1 MSTRES
7 SLRVADARQRDV
19 GHGKVRI
26 DNDTMQKLGITAGDF
41 VEIHGKK
48 MTVAVA
54 WPADA
59 EDQGEAITRMD
70 GLIRRN
76 TGVTLNEYVVLKN
89 ADAKEAQAIGF
100 APTEVRRG

>member
-1 MSTRES
+1 MVGKDIQ
-7 SLRVADARQRDV
+7 LRVADARQRDV

-26 DNDTMQKLGITAGDF
+26 DNETMQKLTITAGDF

-54 WPADA
+54 WPAYA
-59 EDQGEAITRMD
+59 EDQGEEIVRMD

-76 TGVTLNEYVVLKN
+76 AGVALNEYVGLRKVVGK
-89 ADAKEAQAIGF
+89 DAQAIVF
-100 APTEVRRG
+100 